1 MAKNFFKRY
10 IWLVDLINRRK
21 YVSFKEINEAWMRS
35 PLNETGDPLSERTF
49 FNHKDAIAGMFGI
62 EILNDR
68 SLGFYI
74 GRSDVGSDE
83 TSDWMLHTLCL
94 NNVLHEN
101 ADMKDRILMEKVP
114 SSERF
119 LTDIISAMRDF
130 RVISL
135 CYQSFRHPEP
145 FCFNVRPY
153 CVKYFKQR
161 WYLLGD
167 SDLGLRIYSL
177 DRFVDMEELEEH
189 FEIPKGFDAEE
200 YFGNYFG
207 VIIGEEPED
216 VKIRVGPDDT
226 DDAPVFPFV
235 WEKIEPLIE
244 GLPLVAHNSRFDE
257 GCLKSVFKVYQMDY
271 PDYEFFDTL
280 AASRRHFGCALPNHQ
295 LQTVAAACGY
305 DLTNHHHALADAEAC
320 AAIAMKIL

>member
-21 YVSFKEINEAWMRS
+21 YVSFKEISEAWMRS

-119 LTDIISAMRDF
+119 LTDIISAMRDS
-130 RVISL
+130 RVIRL

-216 VKIRVGPDDT
+216 VKIRVVPDQVKYFRTLPMHGSQRETVQEDGSSVFSYHI
-226 DDAPVFPFV
+226 APTFDFV
-235 WEKIEPLIE
+235 QEILSHGADVEVLEPAELRESVADIIAGMASRY
-244 GLPLVAHNSRFDE
+244 GLPVSR
-257 GCLKSVFKVYQMDY
+257 
-271 PDYEFFDTL
+271 
-280 AASRRHFGCALPNHQ
+280 
-295 LQTVAAACGY
+295 
-305 DLTNHHHALADAEAC
+305 
-320 AAIAMKIL
+320 

>member
-21 YVSFKEINEAWMRS
+21 YVSFKEISEAWMRS

-135 CYQSFRHPEP
+135 CYQNFRHPEP

-216 VKIRVGPDDT
+216 VKIRVVPDQVKYFRTLPMHGSQRETVQEDGSSVFSYHI
-226 DDAPVFPFV
+226 APTFDFV
-235 WEKIEPLIE
+235 QEILSHGADVEVLEPAELRESVADIIAGMASRY
-244 GLPLVAHNSRFDE
+244 GLPVSR
-257 GCLKSVFKVYQMDY
+257 
-271 PDYEFFDTL
+271 
-280 AASRRHFGCALPNHQ
+280 
-295 LQTVAAACGY
+295 
-305 DLTNHHHALADAEAC
+305 
-320 AAIAMKIL
+320 

>member
-21 YVSFKEINEAWMRS
+21 YVSFKEISEAWMRS

-49 FNHKDAIAGMFGI
+49 FNHKDAIAEMFGI

-119 LTDIISAMRDF
+119 LTDIISATRDF

-135 CYQSFRHPEP
+135 CYQGFRHPEP

-216 VKIRVGPDDT
+216 VKIRVVPDQVKYFRTLPLHGSQRETVQEDGSSVFSYHI
-226 DDAPVFPFV
+226 APTLDFV
-235 WEKIEPLIE
+235 QEILSHGADVEVLEPAELRESVADIIAGMASRY
-244 GLPLVAHNSRFDE
+244 GLPVSR
-257 GCLKSVFKVYQMDY
+257 
-271 PDYEFFDTL
+271 
-280 AASRRHFGCALPNHQ
+280 
-295 LQTVAAACGY
+295 
-305 DLTNHHHALADAEAC
+305 
-320 AAIAMKIL
+320 

>member
-1 MAKNFFKRY
+1 MNFFKRY

-21 YVSFKEINEAWMRS
+21 YVSFKEISEAWMRS

-135 CYQSFRHPEP
+135 CYQGFRHPEP

-216 VKIRVGPDDT
+216 VKIRVVPDQVKYFRTLPMHGSQRETVQEDGSSVFSYHIAPTLDFVQEILSHGT
-226 DDAPVFPFV
+226 DVEV
-235 WEKIEPLIE
+235 LEPAELRESVADIIAGMASRY
-244 GLPLVAHNSRFDE
+244 GLPVSR
-257 GCLKSVFKVYQMDY
+257 
-271 PDYEFFDTL
+271 
-280 AASRRHFGCALPNHQ
+280 
-295 LQTVAAACGY
+295 
-305 DLTNHHHALADAEAC
+305 
-320 AAIAMKIL
+320 

>member
-21 YVSFKEINEAWMRS
+21 YVSFKEISEAWRRS
-35 PLNETGDPLSERTF
+35 PLNETGEPLSERTF

-74 GRSDVGSDE
+74 GHSNVGSDE
-83 TSDWMLHTLCL
+83 TSEWMLHTLCL

-119 LTDIISAMRDF
+119 LTEIISAMRDS

-135 CYQSFRHPEP
+135 WYQSFRHPEP
-145 FCFNVRPY
+145 HSFNVRPY
-153 CVKYFKQR
+153 CVKYVKQR

-177 DRFVDMEELEEH
+177 DRFVDMEELEER
-189 FEIPKGFDAEE
+189 FELPKDFDAEE
-200 YFGNYFG
+200 YFRNYFG

-216 VKIRVGPDDT
+216 IKIRVVPDQVKYFRT
-226 DDAPVFPFV
+226 
-235 WEKIEPLIE
+235 
-244 GLPLVAHNSRFDE
+244 LPLHGSQKEMVQEDGS
-257 GCLKSVFKVYQMDY
+257 SVFSYHIA
-271 PDYEFFDTL
+271 PTFDFVQEIL
-280 AASRRHFGCALPNHQ
+280 SHGADVEVLEPVELREIIADNVAGMASRYGIFVSR
-295 LQTVAAACGY
+295 
-305 DLTNHHHALADAEAC
+305 
-320 AAIAMKIL
+320 

>member
-21 YVSFKEINEAWMRS
+21 YVSFKEISEAWMRS

-130 RVISL
+130 RVIRL

-216 VKIRVGPDDT
+216 VKIRVVPDQVKYFRTLPLHGSQRETVQEDGSSVFSYHI
-226 DDAPVFPFV
+226 APTLDFV
-235 WEKIEPLIE
+235 QEILSHGADVEVLEPAELRESIADIIAGMASRY
-244 GLPLVAHNSRFDE
+244 GLPVSR
-257 GCLKSVFKVYQMDY
+257 
-271 PDYEFFDTL
+271 
-280 AASRRHFGCALPNHQ
+280 
-295 LQTVAAACGY
+295 
-305 DLTNHHHALADAEAC
+305 
-320 AAIAMKIL
+320 

>member
-21 YVSFKEINEAWMRS
+21 YVSFKEISEAWMRS

-101 ADMKDRILMEKVP
+101 ADMKDRILMEKAP

-130 RVISL
+130 RVIRL

-216 VKIRVGPDDT
+216 VRIRVVPDQVKYFRTLPMHGSQRETVQEDGSSVFSYHI
-226 DDAPVFPFV
+226 APTLDFV
-235 WEKIEPLIE
+235 QEILSHGADVEVLEPAELRESVADIIAGMASRY
-244 GLPLVAHNSRFDE
+244 GLPVSR
-257 GCLKSVFKVYQMDY
+257 
-271 PDYEFFDTL
+271 
-280 AASRRHFGCALPNHQ
+280 
-295 LQTVAAACGY
+295 
-305 DLTNHHHALADAEAC
+305 
-320 AAIAMKIL
+320 

>member
-21 YVSFKEINEAWMRS
+21 DVSFKEISEAWMRS

-130 RVISL
+130 RVIRL

-216 VKIRVGPDDT
+216 VKIRVVPDQVKYFQTLPMHGSQRETAQEDGSSVFSYHI
-226 DDAPVFPFV
+226 APTLDFV
-235 WEKIEPLIE
+235 QEILSHGADVEVLEPAELRESIADIIAGMASRY
-244 GLPLVAHNSRFDE
+244 GLPVSR
-257 GCLKSVFKVYQMDY
+257 
-271 PDYEFFDTL
+271 
-280 AASRRHFGCALPNHQ
+280 
-295 LQTVAAACGY
+295 
-305 DLTNHHHALADAEAC
+305 
-320 AAIAMKIL
+320 

>member
-21 YVSFKEINEAWMRS
+21 YVSFKEISEAWMRS

-135 CYQSFRHPEP
+135 CYQGFRHPEP

-216 VKIRVGPDDT
+216 VKIRVVPDQVKYFRTLPLHGSQRETVQEDGSSVFSYHI
-226 DDAPVFPFV
+226 APTFDFV
-235 WEKIEPLIE
+235 QEILSHGADVEVLEPAELRESIADIIAGMASRY
-244 GLPLVAHNSRFDE
+244 GLPVSR
-257 GCLKSVFKVYQMDY
+257 
-271 PDYEFFDTL
+271 
-280 AASRRHFGCALPNHQ
+280 
-295 LQTVAAACGY
+295 
-305 DLTNHHHALADAEAC
+305 
-320 AAIAMKIL
+320 

>member
-21 YVSFKEINEAWMRS
+21 YVSFKEISEAWMRS

-216 VKIRVGPDDT
+216 VKIRVVPDQVKYFRTLPLHGSQRETVQEDGSSVFSYHI
-226 DDAPVFPFV
+226 APTFDFV
-235 WEKIEPLIE
+235 QEILSHGADVEVLEPAELRESIADIVAGMASRY
-244 GLPLVAHNSRFDE
+244 GLPVSR
-257 GCLKSVFKVYQMDY
+257 
-271 PDYEFFDTL
+271 
-280 AASRRHFGCALPNHQ
+280 
-295 LQTVAAACGY
+295 
-305 DLTNHHHALADAEAC
+305 
-320 AAIAMKIL
+320 

>member
-21 YVSFKEINEAWMRS
+21 YVSFKEISEAWRRS
-35 PLNETGDPLSERTF
+35 PLNETGEPLSERTF

-130 RVISL
+130 RVIRL

-145 FCFNVRPY
+145 YSFNVRPY

-189 FEIPKGFDAEE
+189 FEIPKDFDAEE

-216 VKIRVGPDDT
+216 VKIRVVPDQVKYFRTLPLHGSQRETVQEDGSSVFSYHI
-226 DDAPVFPFV
+226 APTFDFV
-235 WEKIEPLIE
+235 QEILSHGADVEVLEPIELRESIADNVAGMASRY
-244 GLPLVAHNSRFDE
+244 GLPVSR
-257 GCLKSVFKVYQMDY
+257 
-271 PDYEFFDTL
+271 
-280 AASRRHFGCALPNHQ
+280 
-295 LQTVAAACGY
+295 
-305 DLTNHHHALADAEAC
+305 
-320 AAIAMKIL
+320 

>member
-21 YVSFKEINEAWMRS
+21 YVSFKEISEAWMRS

-49 FNHKDAIAGMFGI
+49 FNHKDAIAGMFEI

-216 VKIRVGPDDT
+216 VKIRVVPDQVKYFRTLPMHGSQRETVQEDGSSVFSYHI
-226 DDAPVFPFV
+226 APTFDFV
-235 WEKIEPLIE
+235 QEILSHGADVEVLEPAELRESVADIIAGMASRY
-244 GLPLVAHNSRFDE
+244 GLP
-257 GCLKSVFKVYQMDY
+257 
-271 PDYEFFDTL
+271 
-280 AASRRHFGCALPNHQ
+280 
-295 LQTVAAACGY
+295 
-305 DLTNHHHALADAEAC
+305 
-320 AAIAMKIL
+320 

>member
-21 YVSFKEINEAWMRS
+21 YVSFKEISEAWMRS

-153 CVKYFKQR
+153 CVKYFKRR

-216 VKIRVGPDDT
+216 VKIRVVPDQVKYFRTLPLHGSQRETVQEDGSSVFSYHI
-226 DDAPVFPFV
+226 APTFDFV
-235 WEKIEPLIE
+235 QEILSHGADVEVLEPAELRESVADIIAGMASRY
-244 GLPLVAHNSRFDE
+244 GLPVSR
-257 GCLKSVFKVYQMDY
+257 
-271 PDYEFFDTL
+271 
-280 AASRRHFGCALPNHQ
+280 
-295 LQTVAAACGY
+295 
-305 DLTNHHHALADAEAC
+305 
-320 AAIAMKIL
+320 

>member
-216 VKIRVGPDDT
+216 VKIRVVPDQLKYFRTLPMHGSQRETVQEDGSSVFSYHI
-226 DDAPVFPFV
+226 APTFDFV
-235 WEKIEPLIE
+235 QEILSHGADVEVLEPAELRESVAGIIAGMASRY
-244 GLPLVAHNSRFDE
+244 GLPVSR
-257 GCLKSVFKVYQMDY
+257 
-271 PDYEFFDTL
+271 
-280 AASRRHFGCALPNHQ
+280 
-295 LQTVAAACGY
+295 
-305 DLTNHHHALADAEAC
+305 
-320 AAIAMKIL
+320 

>member
-21 YVSFKEINEAWMRS
+21 YVSFKEISEAWRRS
-35 PLNETGDPLSERTF
+35 PLNETGEPLSERTF

-119 LTDIISAMRDF
+119 LTDIISAMRGS

-145 FCFNVRPY
+145 YNFNVRPY

-216 VKIRVGPDDT
+216 VKIRVVPDQVKYFRTLPLHGSQRETVQEDGSSVFSYHI
-226 DDAPVFPFV
+226 APTFDFV
-235 WEKIEPLIE
+235 QEILSHGADVEVLEPAELRESIADNVAGMASRY
-244 GLPLVAHNSRFDE
+244 GLPVSR
-257 GCLKSVFKVYQMDY
+257 
-271 PDYEFFDTL
+271 
-280 AASRRHFGCALPNHQ
+280 
-295 LQTVAAACGY
+295 
-305 DLTNHHHALADAEAC
+305 
-320 AAIAMKIL
+320 

>member
-1 MAKNFFKRY
+1 MNFDKSDMVVMTDFKIFMDNGKEFFKRY

-21 YVSFKEINEAWMRS
+21 YVSFKEISEAWMRS

-216 VKIRVGPDDT
+216 VKIRVVPDQVKYFRTLPLHGSQRETVQEDGSSVFSYHI
-226 DDAPVFPFV
+226 APTFDFV
-235 WEKIEPLIE
+235 QEILSHGADVEVLEPAELRESIADIVAGMASRY
-244 GLPLVAHNSRFDE
+244 GLPVSR
-257 GCLKSVFKVYQMDY
+257 
-271 PDYEFFDTL
+271 
-280 AASRRHFGCALPNHQ
+280 
-295 LQTVAAACGY
+295 
-305 DLTNHHHALADAEAC
+305 
-320 AAIAMKIL
+320 

>member
-10 IWLVDLINRRK
+10 IWLVNLINRRK
-21 YVSFKEINEAWMRS
+21 YVSFKEISEAWMRS
-35 PLNETGDPLSERTF
+35 PLNETGEPLSERTF

-216 VKIRVGPDDT
+216 VKIRVVPDQVKYFRTLPLHGSQRETVQEDGSSVFSYHI
-226 DDAPVFPFV
+226 APTLDFV
-235 WEKIEPLIE
+235 QEILSHGADVEVLEPAELRESIADNVAGMASRY
-244 GLPLVAHNSRFDE
+244 GLPVSR
-257 GCLKSVFKVYQMDY
+257 
-271 PDYEFFDTL
+271 
-280 AASRRHFGCALPNHQ
+280 
-295 LQTVAAACGY
+295 
-305 DLTNHHHALADAEAC
+305 
-320 AAIAMKIL
+320 

>member
-21 YVSFKEINEAWMRS
+21 YVSFKEISEAWMRS

-130 RVISL
+130 RVIRL
-135 CYQSFRHPEP
+135 CYQGFRHPEP

-161 WYLLGD
+161 WYMLGD

-216 VKIRVGPDDT
+216 VKIRVVPDQVKYFRTLPLHGSQRETVQEDGSSVFSYHI
-226 DDAPVFPFV
+226 APTLDFV
-235 WEKIEPLIE
+235 QEILSHGADVEVLEPAELRESVADIIAGMASRY
-244 GLPLVAHNSRFDE
+244 GLPVSR
-257 GCLKSVFKVYQMDY
+257 
-271 PDYEFFDTL
+271 
-280 AASRRHFGCALPNHQ
+280 
-295 LQTVAAACGY
+295 
-305 DLTNHHHALADAEAC
+305 
-320 AAIAMKIL
+320 

>member
-21 YVSFKEINEAWMRS
+21 YVSFKEISEAWMRS

-101 ADMKDRILMEKVP
+101 ADMKDRILMEKIP

-216 VKIRVGPDDT
+216 VKIRVVPDQVKYFRTLPLHGSQRETVQEDGSSVFSYHI
-226 DDAPVFPFV
+226 APTFDFV
-235 WEKIEPLIE
+235 QEILSHGADVEVLEPAELRESIADIVAGMASRY
-244 GLPLVAHNSRFDE
+244 GLPVSR
-257 GCLKSVFKVYQMDY
+257 
-271 PDYEFFDTL
+271 
-280 AASRRHFGCALPNHQ
+280 
-295 LQTVAAACGY
+295 
-305 DLTNHHHALADAEAC
+305 
-320 AAIAMKIL
+320 

>member
-21 YVSFKEINEAWMRS
+21 YVSFKEISEAWMRS

-94 NNVLHEN
+94 NNMLHEN

-130 RVISL
+130 RVIRL

-216 VKIRVGPDDT
+216 VKIRVVPDQVKYFRTLPMHGSQRETVQEDGSSVFSYHI
-226 DDAPVFPFV
+226 APTLDFV
-235 WEKIEPLIE
+235 QEILSHGADVEVLEPAELRESVADIIAGMASRY
-244 GLPLVAHNSRFDE
+244 GLPVSR
-257 GCLKSVFKVYQMDY
+257 
-271 PDYEFFDTL
+271 
-280 AASRRHFGCALPNHQ
+280 
-295 LQTVAAACGY
+295 
-305 DLTNHHHALADAEAC
+305 
-320 AAIAMKIL
+320 

>member
-1 MAKNFFKRY
+1 MWLFCLDLKYSWIMAKNFFKRY

-21 YVSFKEINEAWMRS
+21 YVSFKEISEAWRRS
-35 PLNETGDPLSERTF
+35 PLNETGEPLSERTF
-49 FNHKDAIAGMFGI
+49 FNHKDAIAEMFGI

-74 GRSDVGSDE
+74 GHSNVGSDE
-83 TSDWMLHTLCL
+83 TGDWMLHTLCL

-119 LTDIISAMRDF
+119 LTDIISAMRDS

-145 FCFNVRPY
+145 HYFNVSPY
-153 CVKYFKQR
+153 CVKHFKQR

-177 DRFVDMEELEEH
+177 DRFVDMEELEER
-189 FEIPKGFDAEE
+189 FELPKGFNAEE
-200 YFGNYFG
+200 YFRDYFG
-207 VIIGEEPED
+207 VIIGEAPED
-216 VKIRVGPDDT
+216 IKIRVVPDQVKYFRT
-226 DDAPVFPFV
+226 
-235 WEKIEPLIE
+235 
-244 GLPLVAHNSRFDE
+244 LPLHGSQKEKVQEDGS
-257 GCLKSVFKVYQMDY
+257 SVFSYHIA
-271 PDYEFFDTL
+271 PTFDFVQEIL
-280 AASRRHFGCALPNHQ
+280 SHGADVEVLEPVKLRERISDEVAEMASRYGIS
-295 LQTVAAACGY
+295 
-305 DLTNHHHALADAEAC
+305 
-320 AAIAMKIL
+320 IAR

>member
-21 YVSFKEINEAWMRS
+21 YVSFKEISEAWMRS

-101 ADMKDRILMEKVP
+101 ADMKDRIFMEKVP

-130 RVISL
+130 RVIRL

-216 VKIRVGPDDT
+216 VKIRVVPDQVKYFRTLPLHGSQRETAQEDGSSVFSYHI
-226 DDAPVFPFV
+226 APTLDFV
-235 WEKIEPLIE
+235 QEILSHGADVEVLEPAELRESIADIIAGMASRY
-244 GLPLVAHNSRFDE
+244 GLPVSR
-257 GCLKSVFKVYQMDY
+257 
-271 PDYEFFDTL
+271 
-280 AASRRHFGCALPNHQ
+280 
-295 LQTVAAACGY
+295 
-305 DLTNHHHALADAEAC
+305 
-320 AAIAMKIL
+320 

>member
-21 YVSFKEINEAWMRS
+21 YVSFKEISEAWMRS

-130 RVISL
+130 RVIRL

-216 VKIRVGPDDT
+216 VKIRVVPDQVKYFRTLPMHGSQRETVQEDGSSVFSYHI
-226 DDAPVFPFV
+226 APTLDFV
-235 WEKIEPLIE
+235 QEILSHGADVEVLEPAELRESIADIVAGMASRY
-244 GLPLVAHNSRFDE
+244 GLPVSR
-257 GCLKSVFKVYQMDY
+257 
-271 PDYEFFDTL
+271 
-280 AASRRHFGCALPNHQ
+280 
-295 LQTVAAACGY
+295 
-305 DLTNHHHALADAEAC
+305 
-320 AAIAMKIL
+320 

>member
-21 YVSFKEINEAWMRS
+21 YVSFKEISEAWMRS
-35 PLNETGDPLSERTF
+35 PLNETGDPLSKRTF

-130 RVISL
+130 RVIRL

-216 VKIRVGPDDT
+216 VKIRVVPDQVKYFRTLPLHGSQRETVQEDGSSVFSYHIAPTLDFVQEILSHGT
-226 DDAPVFPFV
+226 DVEV
-235 WEKIEPLIE
+235 LEPAELRESIADIIAGMASRY
-244 GLPLVAHNSRFDE
+244 GLPVSR
-257 GCLKSVFKVYQMDY
+257 
-271 PDYEFFDTL
+271 
-280 AASRRHFGCALPNHQ
+280 
-295 LQTVAAACGY
+295 
-305 DLTNHHHALADAEAC
+305 
-320 AAIAMKIL
+320 

>member
-21 YVSFKEINEAWMRS
+21 YVSFKEISEAWRRS
-35 PLNETGDPLSERTF
+35 PLNETGEPLSERTF

-119 LTDIISAMRDF
+119 LTDIISAMRGS
-130 RVISL
+130 RMISL

-216 VKIRVGPDDT
+216 VKIRVVPDQVKYFRTLPLHGSQRETVQEDGSSVFSYHI
-226 DDAPVFPFV
+226 APTFDFV
-235 WEKIEPLIE
+235 QEILSHGADVEVLEPAELRESIADNVAGMASRY
-244 GLPLVAHNSRFDE
+244 GLPVSR
-257 GCLKSVFKVYQMDY
+257 
-271 PDYEFFDTL
+271 
-280 AASRRHFGCALPNHQ
+280 
-295 LQTVAAACGY
+295 
-305 DLTNHHHALADAEAC
+305 
-320 AAIAMKIL
+320 

>member
-21 YVSFKEINEAWMRS
+21 YVSFKEISEAWMRS

-83 TSDWMLHTLCL
+83 TGDWMLHTLCL

-216 VKIRVGPDDT
+216 VKIRVVPDQVKYFRTLPMHGSQRETVQEDGSSVFSYHI
-226 DDAPVFPFV
+226 APTFDFV
-235 WEKIEPLIE
+235 QEILSHGADVEVLEPAELRESVADIIAGMASRY
-244 GLPLVAHNSRFDE
+244 GLPVSR
-257 GCLKSVFKVYQMDY
+257 
-271 PDYEFFDTL
+271 
-280 AASRRHFGCALPNHQ
+280 
-295 LQTVAAACGY
+295 
-305 DLTNHHHALADAEAC
+305 
-320 AAIAMKIL
+320 

>member
-21 YVSFKEINEAWMRS
+21 YVSFKEISEAWRRS
-35 PLNETGDPLSERTF
+35 PLNETGEPLSERTF

-119 LTDIISAMRDF
+119 LTDIISAMRGS

-135 CYQSFRHPEP
+135 TYQGFRHPEP
-145 FCFNVRPY
+145 YSFNVRPY

-189 FEIPKGFDAEE
+189 FEIPKDFDAEE
-200 YFGNYFG
+200 YFQNYFG

-216 VKIRVGPDDT
+216 VKIRLVPDKLQYFRTLPHNKTQKDT
-226 DDAPVFPFV
+226 VQDA
-235 WEKIEPLIE
+235 
-244 GLPLVAHNSRFDE
+244 A
-257 GCLKSVFKVYQMDY
+257 
-271 PDYEFFDTL
+271 
-280 AASRRHFGCALPNHQ
+280 
-295 LQTVAAACGY
+295 
-305 DLTNHHHALADAEAC
+305 
-320 AAIAMKIL
+320 

>member
-21 YVSFKEINEAWMRS
+21 YVSFKEISEAWMRS

-189 FEIPKGFDAEE
+189 FEIPKGFNAEE

-216 VKIRVGPDDT
+216 VKIRVVPDQVKYFRTLPLHGSQRETVQEDGSSVFSYHI
-226 DDAPVFPFV
+226 APTFDFV
-235 WEKIEPLIE
+235 QEILSHGADVEVLEPAELRESIADIIAGMASRY
-244 GLPLVAHNSRFDE
+244 GLPVSR
-257 GCLKSVFKVYQMDY
+257 
-271 PDYEFFDTL
+271 
-280 AASRRHFGCALPNHQ
+280 
-295 LQTVAAACGY
+295 
-305 DLTNHHHALADAEAC
+305 
-320 AAIAMKIL
+320 

>member
-21 YVSFKEINEAWMRS
+21 YVSFKEISEAWMRS

-101 ADMKDRILMEKVP
+101 ADMKDRIFMEKVP

-130 RVISL
+130 RVIRL

-145 FCFNVRPY
+145 FCFNVRSY

-216 VKIRVGPDDT
+216 VKIRVVPDQVKYFRTLPMHGSQRETAQEDGSSVFSYHI
-226 DDAPVFPFV
+226 APTLDFV
-235 WEKIEPLIE
+235 QEILSHGADVEVLEPAELRESIADIIAGMASRY
-244 GLPLVAHNSRFDE
+244 GLPVSR
-257 GCLKSVFKVYQMDY
+257 
-271 PDYEFFDTL
+271 
-280 AASRRHFGCALPNHQ
+280 
-295 LQTVAAACGY
+295 
-305 DLTNHHHALADAEAC
+305 
-320 AAIAMKIL
+320 

>member
-21 YVSFKEINEAWMRS
+21 HVSFKEINEAWMRS

-216 VKIRVGPDDT
+216 VKIRVVPDQVKYFRTLPMHGSQRETVQEDGSSVFSYHI
-226 DDAPVFPFV
+226 APTLDFV
-235 WEKIEPLIE
+235 QEILSHGADVEVLEPAELRESVADIIAGMASRY
-244 GLPLVAHNSRFDE
+244 GLPVSR
-257 GCLKSVFKVYQMDY
+257 
-271 PDYEFFDTL
+271 
-280 AASRRHFGCALPNHQ
+280 
-295 LQTVAAACGY
+295 
-305 DLTNHHHALADAEAC
+305 
-320 AAIAMKIL
+320 

>member
-1 MAKNFFKRY
+1 MNFDKSEMVVMTDFKIFMDNGKEFFKRY

-130 RVISL
+130 RVIRL

-216 VKIRVGPDDT
+216 VKIRVVPDQVKYFRTLPLHGSQRETVQEDGSSVFSYHI
-226 DDAPVFPFV
+226 APTFDFV
-235 WEKIEPLIE
+235 QEILSHGADVEVLEPAELRESIADSVAGMASRY
-244 GLPLVAHNSRFDE
+244 GLPVSR
-257 GCLKSVFKVYQMDY
+257 
-271 PDYEFFDTL
+271 
-280 AASRRHFGCALPNHQ
+280 
-295 LQTVAAACGY
+295 
-305 DLTNHHHALADAEAC
+305 
-320 AAIAMKIL
+320 

>member
-1 MAKNFFKRY
+1 MNFDKSDMVVMTDFKIFMDNGKEFFKRY

-21 YVSFKEINEAWMRS
+21 YVSFKEISEAWMRS

-216 VKIRVGPDDT
+216 VKIRVVPDQVKYFRTLPLHGSQRETVQEDGSSVFSYHI
-226 DDAPVFPFV
+226 APTFDFV
-235 WEKIEPLIE
+235 QEILSHGADVEVLEPAELRESIADSVAGMASRY
-244 GLPLVAHNSRFDE
+244 GLPVSR
-257 GCLKSVFKVYQMDY
+257 
-271 PDYEFFDTL
+271 
-280 AASRRHFGCALPNHQ
+280 
-295 LQTVAAACGY
+295 
-305 DLTNHHHALADAEAC
+305 
-320 AAIAMKIL
+320 

>member
-49 FNHKDAIAGMFGI
+49 FNHKDAIAEMFGI

-101 ADMKDRILMEKVP
+101 ADMKDRILMEKAP

-130 RVISL
+130 RVIRL

-216 VKIRVGPDDT
+216 VKIRVVPDQVKYFRTLPLHGSQRETVQEDGSSVFSYHI
-226 DDAPVFPFV
+226 APTFDFV
-235 WEKIEPLIE
+235 QEILSHGADVEVLEPAELRESIADSVAGMASRY
-244 GLPLVAHNSRFDE
+244 GLPVSR
-257 GCLKSVFKVYQMDY
+257 
-271 PDYEFFDTL
+271 
-280 AASRRHFGCALPNHQ
+280 
-295 LQTVAAACGY
+295 
-305 DLTNHHHALADAEAC
+305 
-320 AAIAMKIL
+320 

>member
-21 YVSFKEINEAWMRS
+21 HVSFKEISEAWMRS

-216 VKIRVGPDDT
+216 VKIRVVPDQVKYFRTLPMHGSQRETVQEDGSSVFSYHI
-226 DDAPVFPFV
+226 APTFDFV
-235 WEKIEPLIE
+235 QEILSHGADVEVLEPAELRESVADIIAGMASRY
-244 GLPLVAHNSRFDE
+244 GLPVSR
-257 GCLKSVFKVYQMDY
+257 
-271 PDYEFFDTL
+271 
-280 AASRRHFGCALPNHQ
+280 
-295 LQTVAAACGY
+295 
-305 DLTNHHHALADAEAC
+305 
-320 AAIAMKIL
+320 

>member
-21 YVSFKEINEAWMRS
+21 YVSFKEISEAWMRS

-130 RVISL
+130 RVIRL

-167 SDLGLRIYSL
+167 SDLVLRIYSL

-216 VKIRVGPDDT
+216 VKIRVVPDQVKYFRTLPMHGSQRETVQEDVSSVFSYHI
-226 DDAPVFPFV
+226 APTLDFV
-235 WEKIEPLIE
+235 QEILSHGADVEVLEPAELRESVADIIAGMASRY
-244 GLPLVAHNSRFDE
+244 GLPVSR
-257 GCLKSVFKVYQMDY
+257 
-271 PDYEFFDTL
+271 
-280 AASRRHFGCALPNHQ
+280 
-295 LQTVAAACGY
+295 
-305 DLTNHHHALADAEAC
+305 
-320 AAIAMKIL
+320 

>member
-10 IWLVDLINRRK
+10 IWLVDMINRRK
-21 YVSFKEINEAWMRS
+21 YVSFKEISEAWRRS
-35 PLNETGDPLSERTF
+35 PLNETGEPLSERTF

-119 LTDIISAMRDF
+119 LTDIISAMRGS

-135 CYQSFRHPEP
+135 CYQNFRHPEP
-145 FCFNVRPY
+145 YSFNVRPY

-189 FEIPKGFDAEE
+189 FEIPKDFDAEE

-216 VKIRVGPDDT
+216 VKIRVVPDQVKYFRTLPLHGSQRETVQEDGSSVFSYHI
-226 DDAPVFPFV
+226 APTFDFV
-235 WEKIEPLIE
+235 QEILSHGADVEVLEPAELRESIADNVAGMASRY
-244 GLPLVAHNSRFDE
+244 GLPVSR
-257 GCLKSVFKVYQMDY
+257 
-271 PDYEFFDTL
+271 
-280 AASRRHFGCALPNHQ
+280 
-295 LQTVAAACGY
+295 
-305 DLTNHHHALADAEAC
+305 
-320 AAIAMKIL
+320 

>member
-21 YVSFKEINEAWMRS
+21 YVSFKEISEAWRRS
-35 PLNETGDPLSERTF
+35 PLNETGEPLSERTF

-216 VKIRVGPDDT
+216 VKIRVVPDQVKYFRT
-226 DDAPVFPFV
+226 
-235 WEKIEPLIE
+235 
-244 GLPLVAHNSRFDE
+244 LPLHGSQRETVQEDGS
-257 GCLKSVFKVYQMDY
+257 SVFSYHIA
-271 PDYEFFDTL
+271 PTFDFVQEIL
-280 AASRRHFGCALPNHQ
+280 SHGADVEVLEPIELRERIADNVAEMASRYRIP
-295 LQTVAAACGY
+295 VSR
-305 DLTNHHHALADAEAC
+305 
-320 AAIAMKIL
+320 